1 MGEFPSSF
9 KCNITKH
16 ELTSNKIT
24 GEKVNITSWRTIGS
38 FTLSVERL
46 LIPEVFIW
54 NETRPYW
61 RTSPWNGKVFTGITC
76 MKTHYLSAMGVID
89 DGEGNISLFEI
100 TMDTVGL
107 NL

>member
-1 MGEFPSSF
+1 
-9 KCNITKH
+9 
-16 ELTSNKIT
+16 
-24 GEKVNITSWRTIGS
+24 
-38 FTLSVERL
+38 
-46 LIPEVFIW
+46 
-54 NETRPYW
+54 
-61 RTSPWNGKVFTGITC
+61 